1 MNPHSMRRASPW
13 LALLTAAAIDGVIAL
28 PAGAQAQPDNATAAA
43 GKTGKAVRPALTV
56 SIVRPETGELAVQLS
71 ANGTVAAWQEAIIGA
86 EINGLRLAAIHTDI
100 GDMVKRGDVLAEFA
114 AESVEVDLAQARA
127 SLAEADANAYDAKA
141 NADRAR
147 SVQASGALS
156 AQQVAQY
163 LTAEKTAEARLAG
176 ARAQFDQQQ
185 LRLKHTRV
193 LASDDGVISSR
204 SATIGAV
211 AAPGQELFRLIRK
224 NRLEWRAEVTAAE
237 LARVKPGQKVKV
249 SAVGA
254 GSTVGRVRSVAPT
267 VDAQTRNALVYV
279 DLPNVSNPV
288 SIAVSNPAAKV
299 PGKQGETAPSHQLKP
314 GMFARGE
321 FDLGQSKGLT
331 LPLQAVALRD
341 GFSYVYAVG
350 ADQRVS
356 QIKVQTGRRVGDRI
370 EVLSGV
376 KPEQSIVAS
385 GASFLSDGDTVK
397 VVAAPGDP
405 QAKAANPAA
414 AGARK

>member
-1 MNPHSMRRASPW
+1 MNSYSTRRAP
-13 LALLTAAAIDGVIAL
+13 LLFALLTAAAVGGVLAL
-28 PAGAQAQPDNATAAA
+28 PAGAQAQAQAGNAAAA

-56 SIVRPETGELAVQLS
+56 TVVRPVTGDLAVQLS

-86 EINGLRLAAIHTDI
+86 EISGLRLASIHADV
-100 GDMVKRGDVLAEFA
+100 GDAVRRGDVLAEFA
-114 AESVEVDLAQARA
+114 AETVVADLAQARA
-127 SLAEADANAYDAKA
+127 SLAEAEANSSDAKA

-163 LTAEKTAEARLAG
+163 LTAEKTADARLAG
-176 ARAQFDQQQ
+176 ASAQLDQQL

-193 LASDDGVISSR
+193 VAGDDGVISSR
-204 SATIGAV
+204 SATMGAV

-224 NRLEWRAEVTAAE
+224 GRLEWRAEVTAAE

-254 GSTVGRVRSVAPT
+254 GSAVGRVRSVAPT
-267 VDAQTRNALVYV
+267 VDVQTRNALVYV
-279 DLPNVSNPV
+279 DLPN
-288 SIAVSNPAAKV
+288 AVGPAANPAAGAS
-299 PGKQGETAPSHQLKP
+299 GKQGEPGSSHQLKP

-321 FDLGQSKGLT
+321 FDLGLSKGLT

-356 QIKVQTGRRVGDRI
+356 QVKVQTGRRVGDRI

-397 VVAAPGDP
+397 VVAAAGEA
-405 QAKAANPAA
+405 QTKAANPAA
-414 AGARK
+414 GAGK

>member
-1 MNPHSMRRASPW
+1 M
-13 LALLTAAAIDGVIAL
+13 
-28 PAGAQAQPDNATAAA
+28 
-43 GKTGKAVRPALTV
+43 VR
-56 SIVRPETGELAVQLS
+56 
-71 ANGTVAAWQEAIIGA
+71 
-86 EINGLRLAAIHTDI
+86 
-100 GDMVKRGDVLAEFA
+100 RGDLLAEFA
-114 AESVEVDLAQARA
+114 AESVAADLAQARA
-127 SLAEADANAYDAKA
+127 SLAEAEANLSDAKA

-176 ARAQFDQQQ
+176 AGAQLDQQQ

-193 LASDDGVISSR
+193 LASDDGAVSSR

-211 AAPGQELFRLIRK
+211 ASPGQELFRLIRK

-237 LARVKPGQKVKV
+237 LARVRPGQKVKV

-254 GSTVGRVRSVAPT
+254 GSAVGRVRSVAPT

-279 DLPNVSNPV
+279 DLPNAAAGNAPGREQVS
-288 SIAVSNPAAKV
+288 A
-299 PGKQGETAPSHQLKP
+299 HQLKP

-321 FDLGQSKGLT
+321 FDLGLSKGLT

-341 GFSYVYAVG
+341 GFSYVYVVG
-350 ADQRVS
+350 ADQRVA
-356 QIKVQTGRRVGDRI
+356 QVKVQTGRRIGDRI

-376 KPEQSIVAS
+376 KPEQSIVAG

-397 VVAAPGDP
+397 VVAAAAA
-405 QAKAANPAA
+405 QAGSATPVA
-414 AGARK
+414 AGAGK